1 MKFKTAFLM
10 IFMALTAFCGNPES
24 DGDTMRKCTVSADFS
39 HRAAGNI
46 KPLHGVNNSPLN
58 LKSPPTGFIE
68 AGFPFCRLHDAA
80 GLYGGTHYVDIPNV
94 FPNFDAD
101 PTKPESYDFAFT
113 DAYLKQLH
121 ASGTEIFYRLG
132 VTIENNYRIKAYNIH
147 PPKDF
152 KKWAEICAGIIRH
165 YNCGWA
171 NGFKYN
177 IHYWEIWNEPEN
189 PPMWT
194 GTREQYFELY
204 RITSLRLKKEFPDIK
219 VGGYGSC
226 GFYAVNRKG
235 CSDFYKSFLTWFDE
249 FLKFVT
255 AKETACPLDFFS
267 WHLYTGKV
275 EEIGIHAEYISKKLK
290 EYGLKKVESIF
301 DERNY
306 ISKKPGHRFLE
317 MKDNEGASFV
327 GAAFCL
333 LQDAPVDKAMYY
345 DAYPQRSYCGLY
357 HFPGNRTTQ
366 TYSAFAMWNRLY
378 RIGKRCKAEAEE
390 GSGIR
395 VCAAA
400 NGSEKALLIVNFNPA
415 GCRLTLNLTGASL
428 KDFTG
433 WIIDKRH
440 DNVQVALEREM
451 TLPPYSVLLLDTKKT
466 ASGRIARKGVSAV
479 HAGLDESGAKKRSKS
494 GK

>member
-1 MKFKTAFLM
+1 M
-10 IFMALTAFCGNPES
+10 

-39 HRAAGNI
+39 HRVAGNI
-46 KPLHGVNNSPLN
+46 KPLHGVNNSPLD
-58 LKSPPTGFIE
+58 LKSPPMGFKE
-68 AGFPFCRLHDAA
+68 AGIPFCRLHDTA
-80 GLYGGTHYVDIPNV
+80 GAYGGAHYVDIPNV
-94 FPNFDAD
+94 FPDFNAD
-101 PTKPESYDFAFT
+101 PKKPESYDFSFT

-171 NGFKYN
+171 NGFKFN
-177 IHYWEIWNEPEN
+177 IRYWEIWNEPEN

-204 RITSLRLKKEFPDIK
+204 RITSTRLKKEFPEIK
-219 VGGYGSC
+219 VGGYASC

-235 CSDFYKSFLTWFDE
+235 CTDFYKSFLTWFDE

-255 AKETACPLDFFS
+255 AKETACPLDFYS
-267 WHLYTGKV
+267 WHLYTWDP
-275 EEIGIHAEYISKKLK
+275 EEIILHARYVDSKLK
-290 EYGLKKVESIF
+290 EYGLTKVESIF
-301 DERNY
+301 DEWNY
-306 ISKKPGHRFLE
+306 ASKPKFSWQK

-333 LQDAPVDKAMYY
+333 MQDGPIDKAMYY
-345 DAYPQRSYCGLY
+345 DAYPQRAYCGLY
-357 HFPGNRTTQ
+357 HFPGPRTTQ

-378 RIGKRCKAEAEE
+378 RLGGQCIAKAEGKEIYA
-390 GSGIR
+390 
-395 VCAAA
+395 CAAA
-400 NGSEKALLIVNFNPA
+400 DKSGKALFIVNFNSA
-415 GCRLTLNLTGASL
+415 GCKLSLDLTGAKL
-428 KDFTG
+428 EDFNG

-440 DNVQVALEREM
+440 DNVPFALEKEIV
-451 TLPPYSVLLLDTKKT
+451 LPPFSVLLMETEKT
-466 ASGRIARKGVSAV
+466 AIGMVKEAKNTEI
-479 HAGLDESGAKKRSKS
+479 HAGLDDASAKKKQ
-494 GK
+494 K